1 MKKLILILAIAAI
14 CSYPLPGF
22 SAFTTYTDRA
32 TFQAAMGSYVID
44 GWETYAPI
52 GTGGSGALA
61 GVNFYDFLVT
71 TTPDA
76 LKILDTPSVGGF
88 NTTPAPGSSKY
99 LYLDTD
105 IGFQGSTAT
114 FGMHSPTLG
123 FGFDYGGVNESG
135 TAWDVTIMGTTF
147 NLAVNGSNDVADAK
161 FWGAISDT
169 AFSSIA
175 LHTSTDSGYSVDEV
189 TYGGGGTQPVP
200 EPCTMLLLGLG
211 LVGFAG
217 VRRFKK

>member
-1 MKKLILILAIAAI
+1 
-14 CSYPLPGF
+14 
-22 SAFTTYTDRA
+22 
-32 TFQAAMGSYVID
+32 
-44 GWETYAPI
+44 
-52 GTGGSGALA
+52 
-61 GVNFYDFLVT
+61 
-71 TTPDA
+71 
-76 LKILDTPSVGGF
+76 
-88 NTTPAPGSSKY
+88 
-99 LYLDTD
+99 
-105 IGFQGSTAT
+105 
-114 FGMHSPTLG
+114 
-123 FGFDYGGVNESG
+123 
-135 TAWDVTIMGTTF
+135 MGTTF

-161 FWGAISDT
+161 FWGVISDT